1 MRILVADD
9 DREIVRTVRAYL
21 EESGYEVTSAHD
33 GKTALESFH
42 NEKPD
47 LVVLGIMMP

>member
-21 EESGYEVTSAHD
+21 EESGYEVTSTHD

-42 NEKPD
+42 NEKP
-47 LVVLGIMMP
+47 

>member
-33 GKTALESFH
+33 GKKTALESFH
-42 NEKPD
+42 NEKP
-47 LVVLGIMMP
+47 